1 MCPYFWFSY
10 QNIEPRLFTRVFFF
24 NFLALNSWYKTNDM
38 NRLRIFLQTHLIDT
52 STECSIKS
60 IQKLWEIYLI
70 QSSKNKNDLIYFDPK
85 IGLKRYLKLEKL
97 WTVITPKIV
106 TFDQRTKNKSEGR
119 NLALRNAFLFITIR
133 LPVPEISSRKK
144 KDKFYFVYCN
154 SSLLFTSITLTY
166 PKF

>member
-70 QSSKNKNDLIYFDPK
+70 QSNKNKNDLIYFDPK

-106 TFDQRTKNKSEGR
+106 T
-119 NLALRNAFLFITIR
+119 FLFITIR